1 MNLPGY
7 RLHRLKGDRTGTW
20 SVSVSGNW
28 RITFTFEG
36 EVLPTLILKIIIED
50 LIVPNNW
57 LNNRKRRPTHPG
69 EILREDV
76 LPAAG
81 LTLARL
87 LGVSRRTV
95 SEILHER
102 RPVTTDMAHRLAR
115 AFGTSPE
122 MWLGLQQDVDLW
134 DTHHARRAEYER
146 IKRVPRSKAA

>member
-1 MNLPGY
+1 M
-7 RLHRLKGDRTGTW
+7 TM
-20 SVSVSGNW
+20 
-28 RITFTFEG
+28 
-36 EVLPTLILKIIIED
+36 
-50 LIVPNNW
+50 

-81 LTLARL
+81 LTQDKLARL

-102 RPVTTDMAHRLAR
+102 RPVTTDTAHCLAR

-122 MWLGLQQDVDLW
+122 MWLGLQQDADLW
-134 DTHHARRAEYER
+134 DSHRARRKEYDR
-146 IKRVPRSKAA
+146 IKRVVTKSCPGCGALLALDNQGE